1 MSRPVLEARAKLGVG
16 AGATRGC
23 GPLNSSQQQALRLS
37 PMKEEG
43 STEVL
48 IPILSYLLIPLNVS
62 QISEPV
68 FINAKNFKVSS
79 NKMRLFVCL

>member
-1 MSRPVLEARAKLGVG
+1 
-16 AGATRGC
+16 
-23 GPLNSSQQQALRLS
+23 
-37 PMKEEG
+37 MKEEG
-43 STEVL
+43 STVVL